1 MVLMNDWSARDIQ
14 AWEYQPLG
22 PVHSKNFG
30 TTISPWVVLM
40 DALEPFAT
48 HGIPSETKPLPYLD
62 EKKRES
68 HFDIDLKV
76 NITTHEGKTTTVSEV
91 SSKNLLF
98 SFPQMLAHHTI
109 GGCPFNV
116 GDLLGSGTISG
127 RAEDEKGCLLEMSG
141 NGEKEI
147 KLAGGEKRVYLAD
160 YDEVAFSGV
169 CGSEPGA
176 FVGFGECSG
185 TLEPA
190 AELKFA

>member
-1 MVLMNDWSARDIQ
+1 
-14 AWEYQPLG
+14 
-22 PVHSKNFG
+22 
-30 TTISPWVVLM
+30 M

-48 HGIPSETKPLPYLD
+48 HGIPSATKPLPYLD
-62 EKKRES
+62 EKQRES

-76 NITTHEGKTTTVSEV
+76 NITTGEGKTTTVSETT
-91 SSKNLLF
+91 SKNLLF

-127 RAEDEKGCLLEMSG
+127 RADDEKGCLLEMSH

-147 KLAGGEKRVYLAD
+147 QLAG
-160 YDEVAFSGV
+160 
-169 CGSEPGA
+169 
-176 FVGFGECSG
+176 GECSG

-190 AELKFA
+190 TELKFS